1 MSSKS
6 YGVVRVTTR
15 EQTLVDCLTNPSRAG
30 CELLERSGFYDD
42 ARKLGRRLVL
52 GTRIFMYFSDKWGR
66 TLVVR
71 MRLVA
76 K

>member
-1 MSSKS
+1 M
-6 YGVVRVTTR
+6 
-15 EQTLVDCLTNPSRAG
+15 
-30 CELLERSGFYDD
+30 LERSGFYDD

-52 GTRIFMYFSDKWGR
+52 RTRIFMYFSDKWGR